1 MVLGNDCFSKDVPL
15 CYYEISHQLYCM
27 STVNEDLNL
36 CRFKCVF
43 AYKVAP
49 YFILRLLKIS
59 KNIYDIL
66 AHLSQRLIGELIL
79 KRIDYPKQ
87 LSGPPSFF

>member
-1 MVLGNDCFSKDVPL
+1 MEASTQLGYVRLGKDERYSGVVLGKDCFSKDVPL
-15 CYYEISHQLYCM
+15 CYYEISLQLYCM

-49 YFILRLLKIS
+49 YFILL
-59 KNIYDIL
+59 
-66 AHLSQRLIGELIL
+66 
-79 KRIDYPKQ
+79 
-87 LSGPPSFF
+87 